1 MEYGK
6 PTKLP
11 DGRYFLK
18 ITGAVPKQINS
29 AEVQEANCFKVSA
42 SLDEYDSEIL
52 KQAVIS
58 SEEWFGR
65 KIDNL
70 KSAFDSSIS
79 SGILEAPLTKKT
91 KVFDSQKNEV
101 DPRVLVP
108 GVRCDIIVELTG
120 IWFVK
125 KSFGPVWRVIQA
137 RLKKE
142 TSVPQKYMF
151 SDEADSDDE

>member
-18 ITGAVPKQINS
+18 ITGSVHKQINN
-29 AEVQEANCFKVSA
+29 AEVQEAHCFKVHV

-52 KQAVIS
+52 KRAEIS

-65 KIDNL
+65 KIENL
-70 KSAFDSSIS
+70 KGAFDSSVT

-91 KVFDSQKNEV
+91 KVYDAQKNEV
-101 DPRVLVP
+101 DASVLVP
-108 GVRCDIIVELTG
+108 GIRCDIIVELIG
-120 IWFVK
+120 LWFIK

-142 TSVPQKYMF
+142 TSIPQVYMF
-151 SDEADSDDE
+151 QDEADSDDE

>member
-18 ITGAVPKQINS
+18 ITGSAHKQINN
-29 AEVQEANCFKVSA
+29 AEVQEAHCFKVPV
-42 SLDEYDSEIL
+42 SLEEYDAEIL
-52 KQAVIS
+52 KRAEVS

-65 KIDNL
+65 KIGNL
-70 KSAFDSSIS
+70 KGAFDSSVT

-91 KVFDSQKNEV
+91 KVYDAQKNEV
-101 DPRVLVP
+101 DASVLVP
-108 GVRCDIIVELTG
+108 GVRCDIIVELVG
-120 IWFVK
+120 LWFIK

-142 TSVPQKYMF
+142 TSIPQVYMF
-151 SDEADSDDE
+151 QDEADSDDE